1 MNGTNRR
8 RLIFRKNKRVH
19 KKIRFDILTIFPGMF
34 SSYLDESMIKRAQAR
49 KLLDIRVHDLRKW
62 AKDKHRKVDARPFGG
77 GPGMLMK
84 VEPIY
89 LALKE
94 LKALPAGGGSA
105 SGGKSPKKN
114 RPYVILLSPRGTR
127 FTQRVAERLVKH
139 DRIVFL
145 CGRYEGIDER
155 VTEHLVDEEISV
167 GDYVLTGGELPAMTI
182 LDAVSRLVPG
192 VVGKEA
198 SIVEESHSAE
208 GYIEHP
214 HYTRPE
220 SFSPKKGQKW
230 DVPPVLLSGDHK
242 KVAEWRLKHSKQK
255 KRGT

>member
-1 MNGTNRR
+1 M
-8 RLIFRKNKRVH
+8 
-19 KKIRFDILTIFPGMF
+19 KKLRFDILTIFPGMF
-34 SSYLDESMIKRAQAR
+34 SSYLDESMIKRAKAR
-49 KLLDIRVHDLRKW
+49 KLLDIRIHDLR
-62 AKDKHRKVDARPFGG
+62 AYATGKHKKVDDRPFGG

-89 LALKE
+89 RA
-94 LKALPAGGGSA
+94 LKALGALRSKKLKVRSQKVEVGSQ
-105 SGGKSPKKN
+105 KS
-114 RPYVILLSPRGTR
+114 YVILLSPRGTR

-139 DRIVFL
+139 KHIVFL
-145 CGRYEGIDER
+145 CGRYEGIDQR
-155 VTEHLVDEEISV
+155 VSDHLIDEEISV

-198 SIVEESHSAE
+198 SIVDESHSAE

-220 SFSPKKGQKW
+220 DFSPKKGTHWK
-230 DVPPVLLSGDHK
+230 VPPVLLSGDHK
-242 KVAEWRLKHSKQK
+242 KIGEWRAKNA
-255 KRGT
+255 KRAK